1 MTPCYASILLLSPFY
16 GGDCTA
22 ISDRDARAPVGTT
35 VMESQ
40 ALDACRALIP
50 SWVVWASLLWPPL
63 AIFAASSILAYV
75 CARVALFRVTNIS
88 SNSWAERARATYP
101 ARRAISLAP
110 GLTFG
115 FAIPFLIDRE
125 NPLIPIPLTAVVVP
139 CLLAAVLGTAVVS
152 YALAARLG
160 NPPFRWRPWFR
171 ASATSWLVS
180 PGWLIL
186 MGVMLAMPDEIGI
199 RAAIVTVVG
208 LAAYA
213 YPSVVGTLPLL
224 CRLGL
229 ASPASPRL
237 AAAADEASRKVGVKP
252 VAVYE
257 VDLLIANAFA
267 LLVPNQVVFTRRLL
281 EILDDN
287 QLVAVCCH
295 EFAHLAEPK
304 RVKLI
309 TLAGYFA
316 VFPAAYAAI
325 IYSRFEWNGILFL
338 ALFISL
344 ILRRLRVLRKRMEG
358 VADAAA
364 SHHELDS
371 GVYAAA
377 LERIYTAS
385 NVPAVLGSRGTH
397 GHLYD
402 RMLAAG
408 ITPTYPR
415 PAPPSR
421 PRQYA
426 PLAAGLGVLLLFS
439 FAFDRW
445 STKAAAGKHPTET
458 AIMLRM
464 AIGAAGP
471 SALAQLADLRSS
483 EGRIDQAAVLYQ
495 AAVDLSGSLLYRAKL
510 AIALS
515 ALGRCDDALEE
526 WTETEDLLQACSCG
540 GRATRS
546 AVSAAKSAVRNCSS
560 THT

>member
-1 MTPCYASILLLSPFY
+1 VT
-16 GGDCTA
+16 
-22 ISDRDARAPVGTT
+22 
-35 VMESQ
+35 ESQ
-40 ALDACRALIP
+40 ALDAARALMP

-63 AIFAASSILAYV
+63 WTFAASLTLAYI
-75 CARVALFRVTNIS
+75 CARVALFRVTNVA
-88 SNSWAERARATYP
+88 SNSWTERARATFP

-110 GLTFG
+110 WMTFG
-115 FAIPFLIDRE
+115 FAITFLTDRE
-125 NPLIPIPLTAVVVP
+125 NPLLPLPLAAVVVP
-139 CLLAAVLGTAVVS
+139 CLLATVLGNAVVS
-152 YALAARLG
+152 YAFAARLG
-160 NPPFRWRPWFR
+160 NPPFRWRRWFR
-171 ASATSWLVS
+171 AWATSWLVS

-186 MGVMLAMPDEIGI
+186 MAIILAMPDEIGI

-213 YPSVVGTLPLL
+213 YPSIFGTLPLL

-229 ASPASPRL
+229 ASPASSRL
-237 AAAADEASRKVGVKP
+237 AAAADEASRKVGVTP
-252 VAVYE
+252 AGVYE
-257 VDLLIANAFA
+257 VDLLAANAFA
-267 LLVPNQVVFTRRLL
+267 MLVPNQVAFTRRLL
-281 EILDDN
+281 EILDDH

-309 TLAGYFA
+309 TLAGYLA
-316 VFPAAYAAI
+316 VFPAAYAAM
-325 IYSRFEWNGILFL
+325 IYSHFEWSGILFL
-338 ALFISL
+338 ALCIL
-344 ILRRLRVLRKRMEG
+344 AILRRLTVLRKRMEG

-377 LERIYTAS
+377 LERMYSAS
-385 NVPAVLGSRGTH
+385 NMPAVLGSRGTH

-415 PAPPSR
+415 PDPPSR

-426 PLAAGLGVLLLFS
+426 PLAAGLALLLLFS

-445 STKAAAGKHPTET
+445 SAKAAAGQHPTET
-458 AIMLRM
+458 GLMLRM

-471 SALAQLADLRSS
+471 SALAELADRRSS
-483 EGRIDQAAVLYQ
+483 EGRIDQAVILYR
-495 AAVDLSGSLLYRAKL
+495 AAADLSGSLLYSAKL

-526 WTETEDLLQACSCG
+526 WTETEDVLKECSCG
-540 GRATRS
+540 DRATLS
-546 AVSAAKSAVRNCSS
+546 AASAAKSAVRNCTS

>member
-1 MTPCYASILLLSPFY
+1 M
-16 GGDCTA
+16 
-22 ISDRDARAPVGTT
+22 
-35 VMESQ
+35 
-40 ALDACRALIP
+40 
-50 SWVVWASLLWPPL
+50 
-63 AIFAASSILAYV
+63 
-75 CARVALFRVTNIS
+75 
-88 SNSWAERARATYP
+88 
-101 ARRAISLAP
+101 
-110 GLTFG
+110 
-115 FAIPFLIDRE
+115 
-125 NPLIPIPLTAVVVP
+125 AV
-139 CLLAAVLGTAVVS
+139 
-152 YALAARLG
+152 
-160 NPPFRWRPWFR
+160 
-171 ASATSWLVS
+171 
-180 PGWLIL
+180 I
-186 MGVMLAMPDEIGI
+186 LAMPDKIGI

-213 YPSVVGTLPLL
+213 YPSVFGTLPLL

-237 AAAADEASRKVGVKP
+237 AAAANEASRKVEVTP

-267 LLVPNQVVFTRRLL
+267 MLVPNQVVFTRRLL
-281 EILDDN
+281 EILDDS

-316 VFPAAYAAI
+316 VFPAAYVAM
-325 IYSRFEWNGILFL
+325 IYSRFEWDGILYL
-338 ALFISL
+338 ALFISV
-344 ILRRLRVLRKRMEG
+344 ILRRLRILRKRMEG

-377 LERIYTAS
+377 LERMYTAS

-421 PRQYA
+421 PRQYT
-426 PLAAGLGVLLLFS
+426 PLAAGLALLFLFS

-445 STKAAAGKHPTET
+445 SRKAAGKHPTET
-458 AIMLRM
+458 AIMLRL

-471 SALAQLADLRSS
+471 SALADLADLRSN
-483 EGRIDQAAVLYQ
+483 EGRIDQAAILYQ
-495 AAVDLSGSLLYRAKL
+495 AAVDLSGSFLYSAKL

-526 WTETEDLLQACSCG
+526 LTETEDLIKECSCG

-560 THT
+560 THA

>member
-1 MTPCYASILLLSPFY
+1 MTPCYASTLLLFPFY
-16 GGDCTA
+16 AGDCAA
-22 ISDRDARAPVGTT
+22 IRDRDVRARVGTT
-35 VMESQ
+35 VTESQ
-40 ALDACRALIP
+40 ALDAARALIP
-50 SWVVWASLLWPPL
+50 SWVVWTSLLWPPL
-63 AIFAASSILAYV
+63 WTFAASSALAYV
-75 CARVALFRVTNIS
+75 CARVALFRVTNIA
-88 SNSWAERARATYP
+88 SNSWTERARATYP

-110 GLTFG
+110 WMTFG
-115 FAIPFLIDRE
+115 FAITFLPDRE
-125 NPLIPIPLTAVVVP
+125 NPLLPLPLAAVVVP
-139 CLLAAVLGTAVVS
+139 CLLAAVLGTAVIS

-160 NPPFRWRPWFR
+160 NPPFRWRRWFR
-171 ASATSWLVS
+171 AWATSWLVS

-186 MGVMLAMPDEIGI
+186 LAVILAMPDEIGI
-199 RAAIVTVVG
+199 RAAIVSVVG

-213 YPSVVGTLPLL
+213 FPSVVGTLPLL

-229 ASPASPRL
+229 ASAASPRL
-237 AAAADEASRKVGVKP
+237 AAAANEGSRKVGVTP
-252 VAVYE
+252 AGVYE

-267 LLVPNQVVFTRRLL
+267 MLVPNQVVFTRRLL

-316 VFPAAYAAI
+316 FFPVAYAAM
-325 IYSRFEWNGILFL
+325 IYSRFEWNGILIL
-338 ALFISL
+338 ALFISV

-371 GVYAAA
+371 GVYAAS
-377 LERIYTAS
+377 LERMYSAS
-385 NVPAVLGSRGTH
+385 NMPAVLGSRGTH

-415 PAPPSR
+415 PDPPSR
-421 PRQYA
+421 PRLYT
-426 PLAAGLGVLLLFS
+426 PLAASLALLVLFS

-445 STKAAAGKHPTET
+445 SAKAAAGKHPTET
-458 AIMLRM
+458 GIMLRM

-471 SALAQLADLRSS
+471 SALAELADLRSS
-483 EGRIDQAAVLYQ
+483 EGRIDQAAILYQ
-495 AAVDLSGSLLYRAKL
+495 AAADLSGSLLYSAKL
-510 AIALS
+510 AIAFS

-526 WTETEDLLQACSCG
+526 WRETEDVLKECSCG
-540 GRATRS
+540 DRATRS